1 MGSDNPLVEALQNC
15 FIGTDELGS
24 KLDAIL
30 DAILAYP
37 EPAALPD
44 LSGFAVQLS
53 VINKMLFLVI
63 ISIGILTILVV
74 YLAWRLSSYDKDD
87 DDKEDDSE

>member
-1 MGSDNPLVEALQNC
+1 MDSVNPLVEVLEVC
-15 FIGTDELGS
+15 FQGWAELGD
-24 KLDAIL
+24 KLDTIL

-63 ISIGILTILVV
+63 ISIGILTVLVV
-74 YLAWRLSSYDKDD
+74 YLAWRLSNYDK
-87 DDKEDDSE
+87 DDKEDDTE